1 MALERNV
8 KKKPAR
14 THDRRNVW
22 LLVLTTLLVIV
33 SVALFTPPSQKINQ
47 GLDVQGGLSV
57 VLSAESTNGEAVTAE
72 DMEKSRAIIES
83 RVNALG
89 ASEAVVQLQGDDQ
102 ILVQI
107 PGMTDTQEAL
117 ETIGKTG
124 SLSFA
129 RLDSFTDET
138 AKMYIQYGYY
148 ANEET
153 VTDDFGNSFGTGD
166 MTYME
171 VTPGTYTPLITGDQ
185 ITNVTV
191 DLASDVSTE
200 YAVNLTLNSE
210 ASKAFAEAT
219 AELAPTNGQI
229 VIILDNEVQ
238 CAPAVQS
245 EITGGQVSIT
255 GGYTLE
261 EAKALQTVL
270 ESGSLPVNFS
280 VEQSQTVG
288 PTLGQE
294 ALKSGILVALVGL
307 GIVMLYLLFFYKGL
321 GLINAGAMLVFAVL
335 YLGLLAGLSAFNL
348 FSLSLAG
355 IAGIVLTIG
364 MAADSSILTV
374 ERFREEIRMG
384 RSVRAASITGVRH
397 AIQTSIDADLVTLV
411 SALTLFF
418 LGSASVKGF
427 GLTLALGILCD
438 ILMMLIF
445 KAPLI
450 RLLAPKAIAANPGF
464 WGIKDSLAAAEYG
477 RSCKA
482 ERSLPVGV
490 SAQIRAEVAAE
501 KASDAEGEGEAGAA
515 ASGAGASAGAAA
527 ADAAPSNAAVRGRF
541 IKRDINFMGHRKVFL
556 TVAAVLVVASFAVMG
571 LRGFNF
577 GIEFVGGTSVAFH
590 NTGEVTTEQMR
601 TAFDD
606 AGEPD
611 AVIQTTS
618 SDGEEGFLVRTTTVS
633 AEEAAASATQ
643 VASELGLS
651 ADSFEVTTIGP
662 DWGASVIKS
671 SIIAFVVSLL
681 LIIAYIAFRFEYKM
695 GVMAIVALLHDI
707 IIVVGVYAL
716 VGREISP
723 NAVAALLTIL
733 GYSLYDKIVVFHRIN
748 DNMQGDEIRC
758 TFFTMANH
766 SINQV
771 FIRTINTTTT
781 SLIPV
786 LAMLF
791 FGGETLKDF
800 AFAMALGLVIG
811 SYSSIAVATPL
822 YCFWKTREP
831 KFAKLQKKYGEG
843 VDLFEFDHAGTTGI
857 ASVPLARI
865 EADKKAAAK
874 AEKEAA
880 REAARDAAKEP
891 AAEAAKGSAPKSGK
905 PKKKGS
911 GKKK

>member
-464 WGIKDSLAAAEYG
+464 WGIRDSLAAAEYG

-490 SAQIRAEVAAE
+490 SARIRAEEAAE
-501 KASDAEGEGEAGAA
+501 KAPDGEGEGEAGAA
-515 ASGAGASAGAAA
+515 ASGTGASASA
-527 ADAAPSNAAVRGRF
+527 ADAALSNAAAVRGRF

-880 REAARDAAKEP
+880 REAVRDAAKEP

-905 PKKKGS
+905 SKKKGS